1 MDFDEFDEESFFEQ
15 EEMLQK
21 IELEYATEHKQEFDL
36 LDSARSGD
44 LQRVQQLL
52 NVGINSNFTPTY
64 TNDLGK

>member
-21 IELEYATEHKQEFDL
+21 VELQYAIEKKQEFDL

-44 LQRVQQLL
+44 LQRCH
-52 NVGINSNFTPTY
+52 F
-64 TNDLGK
+64 

>member
-15 EEMLQK
+15 EEMLEK
-21 IELEYATEHKQEFDL
+21 IELQYAIEKKQEFDL
-36 LDSARSGD
+36 LDSAGSGD

-64 TNDLGK
+64 NNDLGK